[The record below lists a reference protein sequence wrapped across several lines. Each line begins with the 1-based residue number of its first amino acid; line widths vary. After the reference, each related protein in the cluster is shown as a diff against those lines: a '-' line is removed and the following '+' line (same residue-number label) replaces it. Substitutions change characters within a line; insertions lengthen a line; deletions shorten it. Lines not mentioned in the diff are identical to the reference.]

1 MHLIEK
7 ITELKNF
14 WPTLVKP
21 LYHELVG
28 DSKFYGSIFGI
39 LAHEFLYSKNN
50 LSGDFSNVIR
60 DLLDVKK
67 GFIKKWSSY
76 LLQIS
81 NTIKSSRSTD
91 QFDDVSYT
99 GDIFLLYTWKLFIS
113 YGQMFTAK
121 FFTDPNLRTIITDTC
136 LDALLAHFHVMAQL
150 PCIKFWS
157 ELYALCMSEWSAD
170 SFNAVPQLF
179 TKTQQILNALVIDY
193 RVINSSSKQAIL
205 TATAILFKK
214 FKNYA
219 DNNQEIIHGILEP
232 LRNIVEHEFN
242 QLVDELQTKE
252 IPDSLPN
259 WLLTLSV
266 VNKILLLKNINK
278 HTYWFEESGFLN
290 KVLWCV
296 GPFVQSPKT
305 LPYAKFVM
313 KSLIIYSQSPFANDL
328 LRINKNT
335 FFKETVPPTEYV
347 YPPLKNTSVMREW
360 WITYAELI
368 KLINFLILKFCYAFT
383 ADVLTFVN
391 FHDDTLIA
399 CLELA
404 RLTAD
409 PAALNLI
416 CCVLMFCNNMLL
428 WRGRWIVNKEN
439 YFGRTVVSFFI
450 LCINY
455 RYVIIF
461 GGFSIL

>member
-1 MHLIEK
+1 MQK

-21 LYHELVG
+21 LYHNLVG
-28 DSKFYGSIFGI
+28 DSKFYGCIFGI

-50 LSGDFSNVIR
+50 LSEEFSNVIR
-60 DLLDVKK
+60 ELLDVKK
-67 GFIKKWSSY
+67 DFMKKWSVY
-76 LLQIS
+76 LINIS
-81 NTIKSSRSTD
+81 STIMASSSTD

-99 GDIFLLYTWKLFIS
+99 GDIFVLYTWKLFIS
-113 YGQMFTAK
+113 YGQMFAVE

-136 LDALLAHFHVMAQL
+136 LDALLAHFDVMAQL

-170 SFNAVPQLF
+170 SFNAIPELF
-179 TKTQQILNALVIDY
+179 SKTRQVLSALIIDY
-193 RVINSSSKQAIL
+193 GVINPSSKQAIL
-205 TATAILFKK
+205 TATAILMKK
-214 FKNYA
+214 FTSYA
-219 DNNQEIIHGILEP
+219 NSNPEIIHDILEP
-232 LRNIVEHEFN
+232 LGHIVQYEFN
-242 QLVDELQTKE
+242 QLVDDLSRENNDV
-252 IPDSLPN
+252 PNSLPN

-266 VNKILLLKNINK
+266 VNKILLLKNVSK
-278 HTYWFEESGFLN
+278 HAYWFEESGFLK

-305 LPYAKFVM
+305 LPFAKFVM

-328 LRINKNT
+328 LRIDKSS

-347 YPPLKNTSVMREW
+347 HPPLKNILIMREW

-368 KLINFLILKFCYAFT
+368 KLINFLILKFCYALT
-383 ADVLTFVN
+383 TDVLAFIH

-416 CCVLMFCNNMLL
+416 CCVLMLCNNMLL
-428 WRGRWIVNKEN
+428 WRGRWIANKEN
-439 YFGRTVVSFFI
+439 YFARTVVT
-450 LCINY
+450 
-455 RYVIIF
+455 
-461 GGFSIL
+461 FSITSF